1 MNSRL
6 VNYHEGDTTLQGF
19 FASASDSAAPGV
31 LICHAWGGQGDFED
45 GIARTLAELGYSAL
59 AGDVYGEGI
68 RGSTPEENAALMQ
81 PLLDDRALLLR
92 RLTAGIDCLRAQPEV
107 DATRVAVI
115 GFCFGGLCALDVA
128 RSGADVGGVV
138 SFHGLLGSPAAPS
151 GPVSARVLA
160 LHGWDDPLAP
170 PEDALSFASEMT
182 AAGADWQLHAY
193 GGIVHAFTNPNA
205 NDAENGMLYS
215 EVAAS
220 RAFEAMRD
228 FLAEVFTD

>member
-1 MNSRL
+1 MNSRP
-6 VNYHEGDTTLQGF
+6 VDYHEGDTALQGF

-31 LICHAWGGQGDFED
+31 LVCHTWAGQGDFED
-45 GIARTLAELGYSAL
+45 GVARSLADLGYSAL
-59 AGDVYGEGI
+59 AAAVYGKGV
-68 RGSTPEENAALMQ
+68 RGSNPEENSALLQ
-81 PLLDDRALLLR
+81 PMLDDRELLLR

-128 RSGADVGGVV
+128 RSGADVRGVV
-138 SFHGLLGSPAAPS
+138 SFHGLLGSPGAPS
-151 GPVSARVLA
+151 GPVSAKVLA

-170 PEDALSFASEMT
+170 PEDALSFTREMT

-205 NDAENGMLYS
+205 SDAENGMLYS
-215 EVAAS
+215 DVAAS
-220 RAFEAMRD
+220 RAFAAMRS
-228 FLAEVFTD
+228 FLAEVFSV